1 VTQPNA
7 DSPSQKRATLWHGRV
22 PISLALSGSFAALVL
37 LAAGSTFSLSFFTG
51 LQNTLGLLTDKTRLI
66 IEAVAER
73 TRQQLDPAQDQVE
86 FLARLVRDGHLDVED
101 RNQLDNAMR
110 ASLAAAKQIASIVF
124 VDPQLQGRLWVRG
137 TGGGVLSADRDWHD
151 HPVHKFA
158 AQKALRADASYWGEI
173 VYVPQMVGGGEGV
186 FINMRMPV
194 RREGEYVGL
203 FVASVQLDELS
214 RILKRVTVS
223 GKETVFILSGRDHV
237 IAHPA
242 LIDGMFGVSDD
253 QPLYKVTDLG
263 DPVLEAIWDDARA
276 VRFEL
281 ADSQPDAELEIYGIN
296 IDDEQHIAAIQWMYG
311 YSEVPWIIGVHH
323 LGSDIAAEWQT
334 MTAAGFTSLAVLLLA
349 TGIALWIGRRISAP
363 VKQLAVAAAE
373 LQRDGPAS
381 VQKLRGSRLSELDT
395 TNTAFNS
402 MLDGM
407 RQREILRDN
416 FGKFVPE
423 AIAEQ
428 ILAEQ
433 GSLAPVTRIA
443 TVLFTDIEGFST
455 IGERMQPG
463 DLIELLNEYF
473 SVLIEPIER
482 HGGVIHQF
490 QGDAILA
497 TFNLPIEDPQHAA
510 HAVCAGLDI
519 LSLVNGHAFGDGVR
533 LATRIGINTGQVVGG
548 TVGGT
553 GRLGYTV
560 HGDAV
565 NLAARVEQMNK
576 KFGTY
581 LLVAETTVSLCGD
594 EISFTAVGASGVRGR
609 EQPVQLFTPAI
620 GTTSRAPANIR
631 HPLTT

>member
-1 VTQPNA
+1 
-7 DSPSQKRATLWHGRV
+7 V

-37 LAAGSTFSLSFFTG
+37 LAAGFTFSLSFFTG

-66 IEAVAER
+66 IEAVGER
-73 TRQQLDPAQDQVE
+73 TRKQLDPAQHQVE
-86 FLARLVRDGHLDVED
+86 FLARLVSDGHLDVAD
-101 RNQLDNAMR
+101 RNQLDDAMR
-110 ASLAAAKQIASIVF
+110 ASLAAAEQIASIVF

-137 TGGGVLSADRDWHD
+137 PRGSVLSGDRDWHD
-151 HPVHKFA
+151 HPVHSFA

-194 RREGEYVGL
+194 RTAGEYVGL

-214 RILKRVTVS
+214 RLLKRVTVG
-223 GKETVFILSGRDHV
+223 GKETVFILSGPDHV

-253 QPLYKVTDLG
+253 QPLYKVTDLD
-263 DPVLEAIWDDARA
+263 DPVLEAIWDEERA
-276 VRFEL
+276 ERFEL
-281 ADSQPDAELEIYGIN
+281 ADSQPDAELEIYGIDLN
-296 IDDEQHIAAIQWMYG
+296 GEQHIAAIQWMYG
-311 YSEVPWIIGVHH
+311 YSDVPWIIGVHY

-334 MTAAGFTSLAVLLLA
+334 MTAAGFTSLVVLLLA
-349 TGIALWIGRRISAP
+349 TAIALWIGRRISAP
-363 VKQLAVAAAE
+363 VRQLAVAAAD
-373 LQRDGPAS
+373 LQRRGPAN
-381 VQKLRGSRLSELDT
+381 VQKLHGSRLSELDT
-395 TNTAFNS
+395 TNRAFNE

-433 GSLAPVTRIA
+433 GSLAPVTRVA
-443 TVLFTDIEGFST
+443 TVLFSDIEGFST

-463 DLIELLNEYF
+463 SLIELLNEYF
-473 SVLIEPIER
+473 AALIEPIECR
-482 HGGVIHQF
+482 GGVIHQF

-497 TFNLPIEDPQHAA
+497 TFNLPIEDPQHALN
-510 HAVCAGLDI
+510 AVQAGLEI
-519 LSLVNGHAFGDGVR
+519 QSLVREHLFGEGVQ
-533 LATRIGINTGQVVGG
+533 LLTRIGINTGQIVGG

-581 LLVAETTVSLCGD
+581 LLVAETTASLCND
-594 EISFTAVGASGVRGR
+594 EIAFTAVGVSEVRGR
-609 EQPVQLFTPAI
+609 DQPVQLFTPA
-620 GTTSRAPANIR
+620 GSVLPQAGVLS
-631 HPLTT
+631 HK

>member
-1 VTQPNA
+1 MRSVVTP
-7 DSPSQKRATLWHGRV
+7 QKATSSNQERTTLRRRRV

-37 LAAGSTFSLSFFTG
+37 FAAGFTFSLSFFTG

-73 TRQQLDPAQDQVE
+73 TRQQLDPAQHQVE
-86 FLARLVRDGHLDVED
+86 FLARLVRDGHLDVDD
-101 RNQLDNAMR
+101 RNQLDTAMR
-110 ASLAAAKQIASIVF
+110 ASLAAAEQIESIVF
-124 VDPQLQGRLWVRG
+124 VDPQLQGHLWVRDD
-137 TGGGVLSADRDWHD
+137 GGGVLSGERDWRD
-151 HPVHKFA
+151 HPVHKFGV
-158 AQKALRADASYWGEI
+158 QKALRADGSYWGEI
-173 VYVPQMVGGGEGV
+173 VYVSQMVGGGESV

-194 RREGEYVGL
+194 RRAGEYVGL
-203 FVASVQLDELS
+203 FVASVRLDVLS
-214 RILKRVTVS
+214 RLLKRVTVG
-223 GKETVFILSGRDHV
+223 GKETVFILSGRDYV

-242 LIDGMFGVSDD
+242 LIDGVFGVSDD
-253 QPLYKVTDLG
+253 QPLYRVSELD
-263 DPVLEAIWDDARA
+263 DPVLEAIWDQERA
-276 VRFEL
+276 ERFEL
-281 ADSQPDAELEIYGIN
+281 AESQPSTELEIYGIDIN
-296 IDDEQHIAAIQWMYG
+296 GEQHIAAIQWMYG
-311 YSEVPWIIGVHH
+311 YSDVPWIIGVHY

-334 MTAAGFTSLAVLLLA
+334 MTAAGFTSLVVLLLMTA
-349 TGIALWIGRRISAP
+349 IALWIGRRISSP
-363 VKQLAVAAAE
+363 VKQLAVAAAD
-373 LQRDGPAS
+373 LQRHGPEN

-395 TNTAFNS
+395 TNHAFNA

-433 GSLAPVTRIA
+433 GSLAPVTRTA
-443 TVLFTDIEGFST
+443 TILFSDIEGFSS

-463 DLIELLNEYF
+463 GLIELLNEYF
-473 SVLIEPIER
+473 AALIEPIER

-497 TFNLPIEDPQHAA
+497 TFNLPIENRRHALN
-510 HAVCAGLDI
+510 AVRAGLEI
-519 LSLVNGHAFGDGVR
+519 QSLVRGHLFGEGVR
-533 LATRIGINTGQVVGG
+533 LLTRVGINTGQIVGG

-581 LLVAETTVSLCGD
+581 LLVSETTASSCND
-594 EISFTAVGASGVRGR
+594 EITFTPVGVSEVRGR
-609 EQPVQLFTPAI
+609 EQPVQLFTPAS
-620 GTTSRAPANIR
+620 GAAPPAS
-631 HPLTT
+631 PST